1 MPATA
6 RNEMAKPSPANA
18 FAPDDVV
25 MFDGESEP
33 RIRDLALARRLGFGR
48 ARDIRR
54 VIERCRETLANL
66 GEVRAQMAKPSRK
79 GGRATEVF
87 WLTEKQALFV
97 IARSDTPTAA
107 AVTAEMVEV
116 FHLARRGQSLERPQ
130 LARPAGVK
138 LSPTRVAAAKM
149 RFASAVLELDMM
161 GIDYTT
167 FDPKIVLGFARM
179 LGGAT
184 RA

>member
-1 MPATA
+1 MLAKTNAT
-6 RNEMAKPSPANA
+6 NA

-25 MFDGESEP
+25 IFDGESEP
-33 RIRDLALARRLGFGR
+33 RIRDVALARRLGFDR
-48 ARDIRR
+48 ARNIRR
-54 VIERCRETLANL
+54 VIGRCRESLASV
-66 GEVRAQMAKPSRK
+66 GEVRSQMAKPSRK
-79 GGRATEVF
+79 GGRPAEVF

-97 IARSDTPTAA
+97 IARSETPIAA

-130 LARPAGVK
+130 LTRLAGVK
-138 LSPTRVAAAKM
+138 LSPARVAAAKM
-149 RFASAVLELDMM
+149 RFASAVLELDLM

-179 LGGAT
+179 LGGTT